1 VMLTQETSTISFQC
15 YLFRTNLP
23 IYWSLTFF
31 NLVKHCRHMP
41 SLVSNKCIYHP
52 LSLIQQISSMK
63 SIIYLLSL
71 IFGPVTLKRICGD
84 SLQQTHF
91 GKVVWSSSIIRLKE
105 KTISSL
111 RQGARCW
118 LASGTHIYSPSPY
131 SPFMRKFMYPPSFC
145 TTIIWKYLVGSGK
158 PQKPLWNKSRCT
170 TSLLFVYIWWDPINL
185 FNHAIFFYLFS
196 IVWLQ
201 RIYGSRKAWH
211 WTELQIVKSD
221 MLTNLHN
228 WPKKKCITS
237 NVNILNLCF

>member
-1 VMLTQETSTISFQC
+1 MLHSFGRILVVINEVTFLWRKKTIFFFFFVMPLDGCTSDVDSGDINN
-15 YLFRTNLP
+15 LFPVLP
-23 IYWSLTFF
+23 FSDKSTDILVFNIFEKLWTFF

-105 KTISSL
+105 KNISSL

-131 SPFMRKFMYPPSFC
+131 SPFMRKFMYPPFLYHNNLKIPC
-145 TTIIWKYLVGSGK
+145 W
-158 PQKPLWNKSRCT
+158 LWET
-170 TSLLFVYIWWDPINL
+170 PET
-185 FNHAIFFYLFS
+185 
-196 IVWLQ
+196 
-201 RIYGSRKAWH
+201 
-211 WTELQIVKSD
+211 IVK
-221 MLTNLHN
+221 
-228 WPKKKCITS
+228 
-237 NVNILNLCF
+237 

>member
-1 VMLTQETSTISFQC
+1 MPLDGRTSDVDSGDINN
-15 YLFRTNLP
+15 LFPVLP
-23 IYWSLTFF
+23 FSDKSTDILVFNIFEKLWKFS

-63 SIIYLLSL
+63 SIKYLLSL

-84 SLQQTHF
+84 SLQHTHF

-131 SPFMRKFMYPPSFC
+131 SPFMRKCMYPPPLS
-145 TTIIWKYLVGSGK
+145 V
-158 PQKPLWNKSRCT
+158 PQ
-170 TSLLFVYIWWDPINL
+170 
-185 FNHAIFFYLFS
+185 
-196 IVWLQ
+196 
-201 RIYGSRKAWH
+201 
-211 WTELQIVKSD
+211 
-221 MLTNLHN
+221 
-228 WPKKKCITS
+228 
-237 NVNILNLCF
+237 

>member
-1 VMLTQETSTISFQC
+1 
-15 YLFRTNLP
+15 
-23 IYWSLTFF
+23 
-31 NLVKHCRHMP
+31 MP

-131 SPFMRKFMYPPSFC
+131 SPFMRKFMYPPPFC

-158 PQKPLWNKSRCT
+158 PQKPLWNKKEMH
-170 TSLLFVYIWWDPINL
+170 N
-185 FNHAIFFYLFS
+185 FFIVCLYLM
-196 IVWLQ
+196 
-201 RIYGSRKAWH
+201 GS
-211 WTELQIVKSD
+211 D
-221 MLTNLHN
+221 
-228 WPKKKCITS
+228 
-237 NVNILNLCF
+237 